1 MGDEREV
8 EMLRQ
13 VLVVP
18 KEWLFVNPRNV
29 ILRTEGLVDSMFLA
43 EFRAGVGNGLG
54 AIPTGIGNGGKLH
67 RLTSMSIAEHILL
80 SLFHQTT
87 SISLTT

>member
-1 MGDEREV
+1 MIRFF
-8 EMLRQ
+8 
-13 VLVVP
+13 
-18 KEWLFVNPRNV
+18 WLSSVRD
-29 ILRTEGLVDSMFLA
+29 LGTALA
-43 EFRAGVGNGLG
+43 

-67 RLTSMSIAEHILL
+67 RLTSMSIAVHFLL